1 MCLTAGKFKTRQQAR
16 DAAKEP
22 LIAKKAFTVYKVL
35 MKNNKSPYQWYQYH
49 PGVNLSAEKFTST
62 VEDKEWGS
70 NRWHL
75 EINKEWGSNRWH
87 LEINKGLHAMATEL
101 DAKKKRAQL
110 NDGNS
115 NHKIVEFI
123 VPAGTP
129 YFLSDDKK
137 EVVSL
142 KLNWKKK

>member
-75 EINKEWGSNRWH
+75 EINK
-87 LEINKGLHAMATEL
+87 GLHAMATEL

-142 KLNWKKK
+142 KLNWK

>member
-62 VEDKEWGS
+62 VDVRE
-70 NRWHL
+70 R
-75 EINKEWGSNRWH
+75 GSNRWH

-142 KLNWKKK
+142 KLNWK

>member
-62 VEDKEWGS
+62 VEDNDWGS

-75 EINKEWGSNRWH
+75 EIS
-87 LEINKGLHAMATEL
+87 KGLHAMATEL

-142 KLNWKKK
+142 KLNWK

>member
-1 MCLTAGKFKTRQQAR
+1 
-16 DAAKEP
+16 
-22 LIAKKAFTVYKVL
+22 
-35 MKNNKSPYQWYQYH
+35 
-49 PGVNLSAEKFTST
+49 
-62 VEDKEWGS
+62 
-70 NRWHL
+70 
-75 EINKEWGSNRWH
+75 
-87 LEINKGLHAMATEL
+87 MATEL